1 MHYGSIDTEMGA
13 AILPP
18 ANKPITLWRPAAAMS
33 HGSRGDLLVL
43 PMALCISDI
52 KTAICIRLVRHIIR
66 SKKRVRASRSQ
77 ENRRSH

>member
-33 HGSRGDLLVL
+33 HGSSKFETRGDLLL
-43 PMALCISDI
+43 MAMCISDI
-52 KTAICIRLVRHIIR
+52 RTAICIRLV
-66 SKKRVRASRSQ
+66 
-77 ENRRSH
+77 